1 MSSVAVVKSIVGQ
14 VFAVS
19 PEGIRRLLVEGDR
32 LFAGEQVDTGPAG
45 AVSLELADGRVIDL
59 GRDSQWSADAPDS
72 STDLSAATAQ
82 AAPSVAE
89 LQQAIAAGADP
100 TQDLEATAAGPSA
113 AGADGAVGGG
123 HSFVV
128 LDATAGVVDPSIGYP
143 TNGLNAADAGAAPLT
158 AGNTNNGATAQN
170 VTVTL
175 TATPT
180 ITEAGGVVVY
190 TAFVTQA
197 PTSDLTVSLS
207 NGLAVVIAAGQTSG
221 ALNVTFAGNDTPYL
235 DASSI
240 SATIAGTSGGGNVV
254 VTTDPTP
261 AVTQVNDTI
270 DTTTVTLTAA
280 ASVDEGGKI
289 VYTATVTNA
298 AQTDVTVTLSNNT
311 TITIEAG
318 KTTGTVSVDTP
329 ANLADGKDLTV
340 SASITAASGGN
351 YENLAI
357 NPQAATTT
365 VIAVDNPSVLVA
377 DTATLAEDGVASG
390 NVLSNDSDIDNVL
403 SVATFNVGGTTFNA
417 GQTATIAGVGSIT
430 IGADGAYT
438 FTPIKDFN
446 GDVPQIGYTTNTG
459 SSSTLNMNV
468 VAVDDASVLKADTST
483 VQEDNVA
490 TGNVLSNDI
499 DVDNVLSV
507 ATFSV
512 NGTTYNAGQA
522 ATIVGVGSVTIG
534 ADGAYVFTP
543 VKDFNGDVPQI
554 GYTTNTGSSSTLDVK
569 IDAVDDASV
578 LKADTGSALEDNVAT
593 GNVLSNDVDVDNV
606 LSVAT
611 FNVNGT
617 NYNAGQTAVIAGVGS
632 ITIGADGA
640 YAFTPV
646 KDFNGDVPQIGYTT
660 NTGSSSTLDVKID
673 AVDDAS
679 VLKADTGS
687 ALEDNVATGNVLSND
702 VDVDNTLT
710 VATFNVGGTTYNAGQ
725 TAVIAGVGSITIG
738 ADGAYVFTPVKDFN
752 GDVPQIGYTTNTG
765 SSSTLDVKIDAV
777 DDASVLKA
785 DTGSALEDNVAT
797 GNVLSNDVDVDN
809 VLSVATFSVNGTSYN
824 AGQTATIAGVGSI
837 TIGAD
842 GAYAFTPVKD
852 FNGDVPQI
860 GYTTNTGSSST
871 LDMKIDAVDDASVL
885 KADTG
890 SALEDNVATGNV
902 LSNDVDVD
910 NVLSVATF
918 SVNGTSYNAGQTATI
933 AGVGS
938 ITIGTD
944 GAYVFTPV
952 KDFNGDVPQIGYT
965 TNTGSSSTLDVKI
978 DAVDD
983 ASVLRADTGS
993 ALEDNVATG
1002 NVLSNDVD
1010 VDNALT
1016 VATFNVGGTTY
1027 NAGQTATIAGV
1038 GSITIGADGAYAF
1051 TPVKDFNGDVPQIGY
1066 TTNTGSSS
1074 TLDVKIDA
1082 VDDSSVLKADTGS
1095 ALEDNVATGNVL
1107 SNDVDVDNVLS
1118 VATFSVN
1125 GTSYNVGQTAV
1136 IAGVGSI
1143 TIGADGAYAFTPV
1156 KDFNGDVPQ
1165 IGYTT
1170 NTGSSSTL
1178 DVKIDAVDDA
1188 SVLKADTGSALE
1200 DNVATGNVLSN
1211 DVDVDNVLT
1220 VATFNVGGTN
1230 YAAGQTAV
1238 IAGVGSIT
1246 IGADGA
1252 YAFTPVKD
1260 FNGDVPQIGYTTNT
1274 GSSST
1279 LDVKIDAVD
1288 DASVLKADTGSALE
1302 DNVATGNVLSNDVDV
1317 DNTLTVATFNVGGT
1331 TYNAGQTATIAGVG
1345 SITIGADGAYAFT
1358 PVKDFNGDVPQ
1369 IGYTTNTGSSSTLD
1383 VKIDAVDDASVLK
1396 ADTGSALED
1405 NVATG
1410 NVLSN
1415 DVDVDNTLTVATFNV
1430 GGTTYNAGQTATI
1443 AGVGSIT
1450 IGADGAYAFTPVKD
1464 FNGDVPQ
1471 IGYTTNT
1478 GSSST
1483 LDVKI
1488 DAVDDASVL
1497 KADAGSALEDNVA
1510 TGNVLSNDV
1519 DVDNTLT
1526 VATFNVGGTTY
1537 NAGQTA
1543 VIAGVGSITIG
1554 ADGAYAFTPVKDFNG
1569 DVPQIGYT
1577 TNTGSS
1583 STLDVKIE
1591 AVDDASVLKA
1601 DTGSAL
1607 EDNVATGNV
1616 LSNDVDVD
1624 NVLTVATFNVGG
1636 TTYNAGQTA
1645 TIAGVGAI
1653 TIGADGAYAFTP
1665 VKDFNGD
1672 VPQIGYTTNTGS
1684 SSTLD
1689 VKIDAVD
1696 DASVL
1701 KADTGSA
1708 LEDNVA
1714 TGNVLSNDVDVDNT
1728 LTVATFNVGGTNYAA
1743 GQTAVIAG
1751 VGSITIGADG
1761 AYVFTPVK
1769 DFNGDVPQ
1777 IGYTTNTGS
1786 SSTLDVKIDAVDDA
1800 SLLKADTGSA
1810 LEDNVATGNV
1820 LSNDVDVDNVLNVAT
1835 FSVNGT
1841 SYNAG
1846 QTAVI
1851 AGVGSITIGADGAY
1865 AFTPVKDFNGDV
1877 PQIGYTTN
1885 TGSSSTLDVKI
1896 DAVDDASV
1904 LKADT
1909 GSALEDNVATGNVL
1923 SNDVDVDN
1931 TLTVATFN
1939 VGGTT
1944 YNAGQTAT
1952 IAGVGSITIGAD
1964 GAYAFTPVKDFN
1976 GDVPQIGYTT
1986 NTGSSSTLDVKI
1998 DAVDDASVL
2007 KADTGSALEDNVA
2020 TGNVL
2025 SNDVD
2030 VDNTLTV
2037 ATFNVGGT
2045 TYNAG
2050 QTATIAGV
2058 GSITIGA
2065 DGAYAFTPVKDFNGD
2080 VPQIGYTTN
2089 TGSSST
2095 LDVKI
2100 DAVDDASVLKADTG
2114 SALEDNVA
2122 TGNVLSND
2130 VDVDNTLTVATFNVG
2145 GTNYAAGQT
2154 AVIAGVGSITIGAD
2168 GAYAFTPVKD
2178 FNGDVPQIGYT
2189 TNTGSSSTLDVKI
2202 DAVDDASVLKADTG
2216 SALEDNVATGN
2227 VLSNDVDVDNVLSVA
2242 TFSVNGTSYNAGQTA
2257 VISGVGSITIG
2268 ADGAYAFTPVK
2279 DFNGDVPQISY
2290 TTNTGSSSTLDVKI
2304 DAVDDASVLK
2314 ADTGSALEDKVATG
2328 NVLSNDV
2335 DVDNVLTVATF
2346 SVGGTTYNAGQTA
2359 NIAGVGSITIGTDGA
2374 YTFTPVKDFNGDVPQ
2389 IGYTTNTGS
2398 SSTLDVKID
2407 AVDDASV
2414 LKADT
2419 GSALEDNVATGNVLS
2434 NDVDVDNTLTVATFN
2449 VGGTN
2454 YAAGQTAVIAGV
2466 GSITIGADGAY
2477 AFTPVKDFN
2486 GDVPQI
2492 GYTTNTG
2499 SSSTLDVKID
2509 AVDDAS
2515 VLKADTGSALEDNVA
2530 TGNVLSNDFDVD
2542 NTLTVAT
2549 FNVGGTNY
2557 AAGQTAV
2564 IAGVGSITIGADG
2577 AYAFTPVKDFNGDVP
2592 QIGYTTNTG
2601 SSSTLDVKIDAVDD
2615 ASVLKADT
2623 GSALEDNVATGNV
2636 LSNDVDVDNTLTVAT
2651 FNVGGT
2657 TYNAGQTATIA
2668 GVGSITIG
2676 ADGAYAFTPVKDFN
2690 GDVPQIGYTTNTG
2703 SSSTLDVK
2711 IDAVDDASVLKADT
2725 GSALEDNVATG
2736 NVLSNDVD
2744 VDNTLTVATFN
2755 VGGTNYA
2762 AGQTAVIAGVGSI
2775 TIGADGAYVFTPV
2788 KDFNGDVP
2796 QIGYTTNTGSSS
2808 TLDVKIDAVD
2818 DASVLKA
2825 DTGSALEDNVA
2836 TGNVLSND
2844 VDIDNTLTVATFNV
2858 GGTTYNAGQTATIA
2872 GVGAITIGADGAYA
2886 FTPVKD
2892 FNGDVPQ
2899 IGYTT
2904 NTGSSS
2910 TLDVKID
2917 AVDDASVLKADTG
2930 SALEDNVATGNVLSN
2945 DVDVDNV
2952 LSVATFSVNGTS
2964 YNAGQTAV
2972 IAGVGSITIGADGAY
2987 AFTPVKDF
2995 NGDVPQIGY
3004 TTNTGSSSTLD
3015 VKIDAVDDASV
3026 LKADTGS
3033 ALEDNVATGNVLS
3046 NDVDV
3051 DNTLTV
3057 ATFNVG
3063 GTNYAAGQTAV
3074 IAGVGSIT
3082 IGADGAY
3089 VFTPVK
3095 DFNGDVP
3102 QIGYTT
3108 NTGSSST
3115 LDVKIDAVDDASIL
3129 KADTGSALEDNVAT
3143 GNVLSNDVDVDNVL
3157 SVATFSVNGT
3167 SYNAGQTATIA
3178 GVGSITIG
3186 TDGAYTFTP
3195 VKDFNGDVPQIG
3207 YTTNTGSSSTLDV
3220 KIDAVDDASVLKAD
3234 TGSALEDNVATG
3246 NVLSN
3251 DVDVD
3256 NTLTV
3261 ATFNVGGTTYNAG
3274 QTATIAGVGAITIG
3288 ADGAYAFTPV
3298 KDFNGDVPQI
3308 GYTTNTGSSSTLDV
3322 KIDAV
3327 DDASVLKADT
3337 GSAQEDNV
3345 ATGNVLSND
3354 VDVDNILTVATF
3366 NVGGTTYNAG
3376 QTATIASVGS
3386 ITIGTDGA
3394 YALTPVKDFNGDV
3407 PQIGYTTNTGSSS
3420 TLDVKIDAVDD
3431 ASVLKADTGSALEDN
3446 VATGNVLSND
3456 VDVDNVLSVATFS
3469 VNGTS
3474 YNAGQTAVIAGVGSI
3489 TIGADGAYAFT
3500 PVKDF
3505 NGDVPQIGYT
3515 TNTGSSST
3523 LDVKIDAVDDAS
3535 VLKADTGSALED
3547 NVATGNVL
3555 SNDVDVDNVLSV
3567 ATFNVGGTTY
3577 NAGQTAVI
3585 AGVGSITIGA
3595 DGAYAFTPVKDFNGD
3610 VPQIGYTTNTGS
3622 SSTLDVKIDAVDDA
3636 SVLKADTGSALEDN
3650 VATGNVLSNDVDVDN
3665 TLTVATF
3672 NVGGTNYA
3680 AGQTAVIAGVGSITI
3695 GADGAYAFT
3704 PVKDF
3709 NGDVP
3714 QIGYTTNTGSSS
3726 TLDVK
3731 IEAVDDAS
3739 VLKADTGS
3747 ALEDNVATGNVL
3759 SNDVDVD
3766 NVLSVATFNV
3776 GGTTYN
3782 AGQTAVIA
3790 GVGSITIGADGAYA
3804 FTPVKDFNG
3813 DVPQIGYT
3821 TNTGSS
3827 STLDVKI
3834 DAVDDASVLK
3844 ADAGSALED
3853 NVATGNVLSNDV
3865 DVDNTLTVA
3874 TFNVGGTTYNAGQ
3887 TAVIAGVGSIT
3898 IGADGAYAFTP
3909 VKDFNG
3915 DVPQIGYTTNTGS
3928 SSTLDVKIEAVDDAS
3943 VLKADTGSA
3952 LEDNVATGNVLSN
3965 DVDVDNVLTVATFN
3979 VGGTTYNAGQTATIA
3994 GVGAI
3999 TIGADG
4005 AYAFTPVKDFNG
4017 DVPQIGYTTNT
4028 GSSSTL
4034 DVKIDAVDDASVL
4047 KADTGSAQEDNV
4059 ATGNVLSNDV
4069 DVDNVLTVATFN
4081 VGGTTY
4087 NAGQTATIAGVGAIT
4102 IGADGAYAFTPVKDF
4117 NGDVPQIG
4125 YTTNTG
4131 SSSTLDVKIDAVDDA
4146 SVLKADT
4153 GSALEDNVATGN
4165 VLSNDVD
4172 VDNVLSV
4179 ATFSVNGTSY
4189 NAGQT
4194 AVIAGVGSISI
4205 GADGA
4210 YAFTPV
4216 KDFNGDVP
4224 QIGYTTNTGSSSTLD
4239 VKIDAVDDASVLKAD
4254 TGSAQED
4261 NVATGNVLSND
4272 VDVDNILT
4280 VATFNV
4286 GGTTYN
4292 AGQTATIAGVGSI
4305 NIGTDGAYAFT
4316 PVKDFNG
4323 DVPQIGY
4330 TTNTGSS
4337 STLDVK
4343 IDAVDDASVLKADTG
4358 SALEDNV
4365 ATGNVLSNDLDVDN
4379 VLTVATFNVG
4389 GTSYAAGQTA
4399 VIAGVGSITIGA
4411 DGAYVFTPVKDFNG
4425 DVPQISYT
4433 TNTGS
4438 SSTLDV
4444 KIDAVD
4450 DASVLKADT
4459 GSALEDN
4466 VATGNVLSN
4475 DVDVDNVLTVATFSV
4490 GGTTYN
4496 AGQTAN
4502 IAGVGSI
4509 TIGTDGAYTF
4519 TPVKDFNGD
4528 VPQIGY
4534 TTNTGSSSTL
4544 DVKIDAVDDASVL
4557 KADTGSALED
4567 NVATGNVLSN
4577 DVDVDNTLTV
4587 ATFNVGGTN
4596 YAAGQTAVIAGVGS
4610 ITIGADGAY
4619 AFTPVK
4625 DFNGDVPQIGYT
4637 TNTGSSSTL
4646 DVKIDAVDDA
4656 SVLKADTG
4664 SALEDNVATGNVLSN
4679 DVDVDNVLTVATF
4692 NVGGT
4697 NYAAGQ
4703 TAVIAGVGS
4712 ITIGADGAYAFT
4724 PVKDFNGD
4732 VPQIGYTTNTGS
4744 SSTLDVKIDAVDD
4757 ASVLKADTG
4766 SALEDNVATGNV
4778 LSNDVDVDNVLTVAT
4793 FSVGGTTY
4801 NAGQTATIAGVG
4813 SITIGADGAYAF
4825 TPVKDFNGDVPQ
4837 IGYTTNTGS
4846 SSTLDVKIDAVDDA
4860 SVLKADTGSALEDNV
4875 ATGNVLSNDSDVDNV
4890 LSVATF
4896 SVGTASYAAGQ
4907 TAVITG
4913 VGSITISA
4921 NGAYTFT
4928 PVKDFNGDVPQIG
4941 YTTNTGSSSTLNVNM
4956 VAVND
4961 APVAIATTATGTEDP
4976 TSGIAVKLSAT
4987 DVDGL
4992 ANVKSFSVG
5001 TPSNGTF
5008 YTDAAMTTKVTGPI
5022 SASNGE
5028 ATVYFKPATDFN
5040 GTVKFTYTATDSGN
5054 ADGSNVLTS
5063 PAVNGTITVTPV
5075 NDAPV
5080 AIATTATGTEDPTS
5094 GIAVKLSATDV
5105 DGLANVK
5112 SFSVGTPSN
5121 GTFYTDAAMTTK
5133 VTGPISASNGEATV
5147 YFKPATDFN
5156 GTVKFTYTATDSGNA
5171 DGSNVLTSPAVNGTI
5186 TVTPVNDAPV
5196 AIATTATGTEDPTS
5210 GIAVKLSATD
5220 VDGLANVKSFSVGT
5234 PSNGTFYTDAAMTT
5248 KVTGPISASN
5258 GEATVYFKP
5267 ATDFNGTVK
5276 FTYTAT
5282 DSGNADGSNVLT
5294 SPAVNGTITVTPVND
5309 APVAIATTATGAED
5323 PTSGIAVKLSAT
5335 DVDGLANVKTF
5346 SVGTPSNG
5354 TFYTDAAMT
5363 TKVTGPI
5370 TASNGEATVYFKP
5383 ATDFNGTV
5391 KFTYTATDSGN
5402 ADGSNVLT
5410 SPAVNGTITVTP
5422 VNDAPVA
5429 IATTA
5434 TGAEDPT
5441 SGIAVKLSATDV
5453 DGLANVKTF
5462 SVGTP
5467 SNGTFYTDAAMTT
5480 KVTGPINA
5488 SNGEATVYFKPA
5500 TDFNG
5505 TVNFT
5510 YTATDSGNA
5519 DGSNVLTSSAVNGT
5533 ITITPVNDA
5542 PTATNGNIASNE
5554 DTPVELTWATF
5565 GVNDVDSANPKVVFT
5580 SLPAGA
5586 IEYKVNGVWTQLT
5599 TADLKTDTSAGK
5611 AFSQADFDSHNVRYT
5626 PVANESGDNS
5636 FGGTGVGN
5644 KQSDYTQLKFQAYDG
5659 SLYSDTKIIT
5669 VDIHPVTDVPVV
5681 SLSQYG
5687 AVPTGLT
5694 LQTWTGG
5701 TLAKDLGT
5709 NGNGVAQSSDLIR
5722 VIDAKTAATAVS
5734 TGVVSSVSNSNVVE
5748 GTATKVS
5755 GLIYLEA
5762 GKSYNFTGTADD
5774 SLAITVGG
5782 KLVASETWSKQG
5794 GAITGTAYTPTES
5807 GYYTLDIYHYNQAG
5821 AGNYDINVSINN
5833 GPSMSLGNSGVQ
5845 TYTGVDALKA
5855 AGAVLGDSHVVNGEG
5870 YYTGYVYNRGLEDT
5884 TIKVAPITTTF
5895 VDNDGS
5901 ESHKVEI
5908 SGLPAGTVITDGTSG
5923 HSFTSTGATAFYD
5936 VSTWNLKTL
5945 TVTPFK
5951 DSTASFDLTVKATAT
5966 ELSTGVAE
5974 VTTGKV
5980 SIVVTAVN
5988 DAPTLDLSTA
5998 DGAVATGFA
6007 ATYNERSTSGV
6018 AITGSVAIGDVDS
6031 SQMQSASITLK
6042 NASAGDQLTSGLVAV
6057 GGTYKGITLTSVGT
6071 DVSGKIMLSLSGAAD
6086 AATYK
6091 ALLESFQYSS
6101 TSKYPAIG
6109 DRTIEVS
6116 VMDNEGGNS
6125 LSSSIATSTIT
6136 VTPQAYLV
6144 TEGTGVADVVNLSSS
6159 SVNNV
6164 VVGDKAGVVT
6174 QGSNYNIAFLVDTS
6188 GSIGTTAMDSIKN
6201 QLASVFNTLIAN
6213 AGNKDSGM
6221 VKVLL
6226 VDFDTRIESQVSVN
6240 LADKDAAK
6248 AALQAVL
6255 TQMTSNS
6262 SDMTNYQDAF
6272 NAATNWFKSSDA
6284 TSNKG
6289 ATNLTY
6295 FITDGSPNVFTE
6307 VHGNPYLGTTSSF
6320 WGSDVYFDSVVNSSN
6335 YVLGQG
6341 NAVYTTIN
6349 GWSRMIVDGNGKVYS
6364 YNGWGQAIYEGT
6376 VVANAKGGFDVAAV
6390 YQDDDTALAN
6400 AKAAYAN
6407 LVNAVDSKVVV
6418 EAIGLG
6424 SSIDTTV
6431 LKQFDTDKVV
6441 ATIDTAKLADAI
6453 TGHTADAGADNLTG
6467 GSANDILFG
6476 DLITY
6481 KGQEGSAAL
6490 KAFAAEKLATTVDHI
6505 DDRTLHQYIT
6515 EHVQDIGALANA
6527 SNIYGTKDGNDTL
6540 IGNAGNDI
6548 LFGQGGNDSLSGG
6561 AGNDI
6566 LVGGKGDDVL
6576 SGGAGADTFVWLKGD
6591 TNTSGGFDR
6600 ITDFKHGEGDKLDLS
6615 DLLQGNN
6622 DNNLSNY
6629 LKLTTDASGTST
6641 LSVSS
6646 AGTFTASGG
6655 GTADVTIKVDGASWG
6670 NGSAAINNLI
6680 AGGDLTVKHHD

>member
-45 AVSLELADGRVIDL
+45 AVSLELTDGRVIDL

-128 LDATAGVVDPSIGYP
+128 LDATAGVVDPTIGYP

-190 TAFVTQA
+190 TAFATQA
-197 PTSDLTVSLS
+197 PTSDLTVTLS

-270 DTTTVTLTAA
+270 DTTTVTLTSA

-377 DTATLAEDGVASG
+377 DTATLAEDGVATG

-438 FTPIKDFN
+438 FTPVKDFN

-459 SSSTLNMNV
+459 STSTLNVNV

-490 TGNVLSNDI
+490 TGNVLSNDV

-512 NGTTYNAGQA
+512 NGTTYNAGQT
-522 ATIVGVGSVTIG
+522 ATIVGVGSITIG
-534 ADGAYVFTP
+534 ADGAYAFTP

-611 FNVNGT
+611 FNVGGTTYTAGQTATIAGVGSITIGADGAYAFTPVKDFNGDVPQIGYTTNTGSSSTLDVKIDAVDDASVLKSDIGSALEDNVATGNVLSNDVDVDSVLTVATFNVGGTTYTAGQTAVIAGVGSITIGTDGAYAFTPVKDFNGDVPQIGYTTNTGSSSTLDVKIDAVDDASVLKADTGSALEDNVATGNVLSNDVDVDNTLTVATFNVGGTSYAAGQTAIIAGVGSITIAADGAYAFTPVKDFNGDVPQIGYTTNTGSSSTLDVKIDAVDDASVLKADTGSALEDSVATGNVLSNDVDVDNVLTVATFNVGGTSYAAGQTAIIAGVGAITIAADGAYAFTPVKDFNGDVPQIGYTTNTGSSSTLDVKIDAVDDASVLKADTGSALEDNVATGNVLSNDIDVDNVLTVATFNVGGTSYAAGQTAIIAGVGSITIAADGAYAFTPVKDFNGDVPQIGYTTNTGSSSTLDVKIDAVDDASVLKADTGSALEDNVATGNVLSNDVDVDNVLSVATFSVNGT
-617 NYNAGQTAVIAGVGS
+617 SYNAGQIATIAGVGSITIGAGGAYVFTPVKDFNGDVPQIGYTTNTGSSSTLDVKIDAVDDASVLKADAGSALEDNVATGNVLSNDVDVDNVLSVATFNVGGTSYNAGQTAVIAGVGS

-702 VDVDNTLT
+702 VDVDNVLS
-710 VATFNVGGTTYNAGQ
+710 VATFNVGGTTY
-725 TAVIAGVGSITIG
+725 T
-738 ADGAYVFTPVKDFN
+738 
-752 GDVPQIGYTTNTG
+752 
-765 SSSTLDVKIDAV
+765 
-777 DDASVLKA
+777 
-785 DTGSALEDNVAT
+785 
-797 GNVLSNDVDVDN
+797 
-809 VLSVATFSVNGTSYN
+809 
-824 AGQTATIAGVGSI
+824 AGQTAT
-837 TIGAD
+837 
-842 GAYAFTPVKD
+842 
-852 FNGDVPQI
+852 
-860 GYTTNTGSSST
+860 
-871 LDMKIDAVDDASVL
+871 
-885 KADTG
+885 
-890 SALEDNVATGNV
+890 
-902 LSNDVDVD
+902 
-910 NVLSVATF
+910 
-918 SVNGTSYNAGQTATI
+918 
-933 AGVGS
+933 
-938 ITIGTD
+938 
-944 GAYVFTPV
+944 
-952 KDFNGDVPQIGYT
+952 
-965 TNTGSSSTLDVKI
+965 
-978 DAVDD
+978 
-983 ASVLRADTGS
+983 
-993 ALEDNVATG
+993 
-1002 NVLSNDVD
+1002 
-1010 VDNALT
+1010 
-1016 VATFNVGGTTY
+1016 
-1027 NAGQTATIAGV
+1027 
-1038 GSITIGADGAYAF
+1038 
-1051 TPVKDFNGDVPQIGY
+1051 
-1066 TTNTGSSS
+1066 
-1074 TLDVKIDA
+1074 
-1082 VDDSSVLKADTGS
+1082 
-1095 ALEDNVATGNVL
+1095 
-1107 SNDVDVDNVLS
+1107 
-1118 VATFSVN
+1118 
-1125 GTSYNVGQTAV
+1125 

-1211 DVDVDNVLT
+1211 DIDVDNVLT
-1220 VATFNVGGTN
+1220 VATFNVGGTSYAAGQTAIIAGVGSITIAADGAYAFTPVKDFN
-1230 YAAGQTAV
+1230 GDVPQIGYTTNTGSSSTLDVKIDAVDDASVLKADTGSALEDNVATGNVLSNDVDVDNTLTVATFNVGGTTYTAGQTATIAGVGAITIGADGAYSFTPVKDFNGDVPQIGYTTNTGSSSTLDVKIDAVDDASVLKADTGSALEDNVATGNVLSNDVDVDNVLSVATFNVGGTSYAAGQTAVIAGVGSITIAADGAYAFTPVKDFNGDVPQIGYTTNTGSSSTLDVKIDAVDDASVLKADTGSALEDNVATGNVLSNDVDVDNVLSVATFNVGGTTYTAGQTATIAGVGSITIAADGAYAFTPVKDFNGDVPQIGYTTNTGSSSTLDVKIDAVDDASVLKADTGSALEDNVATGNVLSNDIDVDNVLTVATFNVGGTSYAAGQTAV

-1331 TYNAGQTATIAGVG
+1331 SYTAGQTAVIAGVG
-1345 SITIGADGAYAFT
+1345 SITIGTDGAYAFT

-1415 DVDVDNTLTVATFNV
+1415 DVDVDNVLSVATFNV
-1430 GGTTYNAGQTATI
+1430 NGTTYNAGQTATI

-1450 IGADGAYAFTPVKD
+1450 IGTDGAYAFTPVKD

-1497 KADAGSALEDNVA
+1497 KADTSSALEDNVA

-1583 STLDVKIE
+1583 STLDVKID

-1636 TTYNAGQTA
+1636 TSYAAGQTAVIAGVGSITIGADGAYAFTPVKDFNGDVPQIGYTTNTGSSSTLDVKIDAVDDASVLKADIGSALEDNVATGNVLSNDVDVDNVLSVATFNVGGTTYTAGQTA
-1645 TIAGVGAI
+1645 TIAGVGSI
-1653 TIGADGAYAFTP
+1653 TIGTDGNYAFTPVKDFNGDVPQIGYTTNTGSSSTLDVKIDAVDDASVLKADTGSALEDSVATGNVLSNDVDVDNTLTVATFNVGGTTYTAGQTATIAGVGSITIAADGAYAFTP

-1728 LTVATFNVGGTNYAA
+1728 LTVATFNVGGTTYTA

-1751 VGSITIGADG
+1751 VGSIIIGTDG
-1761 AYVFTPVK
+1761 AYAFTPVK

-1800 SLLKADTGSA
+1800 SVLKADTGSA
-1810 LEDNVATGNV
+1810 LEDNVATGNVLSNDVDVDNVLSVATFNVNGTTYNAGQTATIAGVGSITIAADGAYAFTPVKDFNGDVPQIGYTTNTGSSSTLDVKIDAVDDASVLKADTGSALEDNVATGNVLSNDVDVDNVLSVATFNVGGTSYNAGQTAVIAGVGSITIGADGAYAFTPVKDFNGDVPQIGYTTNTGSSSTLDVKIDAVDDASVLKADTGSALEDHVATGNVLSNDVDVDNVLSVATFSVNGTSYNAGQTAVIAGVGSITIGTDGAYAFTPVKDFNGDVPQIGYTTNTGSSSTLDVKIDAVDDASVLKADTGSALEDHVATGNVLSNDVDVDNVLSVATFSVNGTSYTAGQTATIAGVGSITIGTDGAYAFTPVKDFNGDVPQIGYTTNTGSSSTLDVKIDAVDDASVLKADTGSALEDNVATGNVLSNDVDVDNVLTVATFNVGGTSYTAGQTAVIAGVGSITIGTDGAYAFTPVKDFNGDVPQIGYTTNTGSSSTLDVKIDAVDDASVLKADTGSALEDHVATGNVLSNDVDVDNVLNVATFSVNGTSYNAGQTAVIAGVGSITIGADGAYAFTPVKDFNGDVPQIGYTTNTGSSSTLDVKIDAVDDASVLKADTGSALEDHVATGNV

-1931 TLTVATFN
+1931 VLTVATFN
-1939 VGGTT
+1939 VGGT
-1944 YNAGQTAT
+1944 
-1952 IAGVGSITIGAD
+1952 S
-1964 GAYAFTPVKDFN
+1964 
-1976 GDVPQIGYTT
+1976 
-1986 NTGSSSTLDVKI
+1986 
-1998 DAVDDASVL
+1998 
-2007 KADTGSALEDNVA
+2007 
-2020 TGNVL
+2020 
-2025 SNDVD
+2025 
-2030 VDNTLTV
+2030 
-2037 ATFNVGGT
+2037 
-2045 TYNAG
+2045 
-2050 QTATIAGV
+2050 
-2058 GSITIGA
+2058 
-2065 DGAYAFTPVKDFNGD
+2065 
-2080 VPQIGYTTN
+2080 
-2089 TGSSST
+2089 
-2095 LDVKI
+2095 
-2100 DAVDDASVLKADTG
+2100 
-2114 SALEDNVA
+2114 
-2122 TGNVLSND
+2122 
-2130 VDVDNTLTVATFNVG
+2130 
-2145 GTNYAAGQT
+2145 YAAGQT

-2189 TNTGSSSTLDVKI
+2189 TNTGSSSTLNVNIVAVNDAPIATNGNIASNEDTSVELTWSTFGVK
-2202 DAVDDASVLKADTG
+2202 
-2216 SALEDNVATGN
+2216 
-2227 VLSNDVDVDNVLSVA
+2227 DVDSASPGVVFTSLPA
-2242 TFSVNGTSYNAGQTA
+2242 GAIEYKVNGVWTQLTTADLKTDTSAGKAFSQADFDNHNVRYTPA
-2257 VISGVGSITIG
+2257 ANESGDNSFGGSGVGNKQSDYTELKFQATDGSAYSDTKTITVDIHPVTDVPVVSLG
-2268 ADGAYAFTPVK
+2268 QYSAVPTGLTLQTWTGGTLAKDLGTSGNGVAQSSDLIRVINAKTADSAAFTGVVSNVSNTNVVDGTATK
-2279 DFNGDVPQISY
+2279 VSGLIYLEAGKSY
-2290 TTNTGSSSTLDVKI
+2290 SFTGTADDSLAVTVGGQVVSTETWSKGSAITATPFTPTESGYYTLDVYHYNQNGPGNYDI
-2304 DAVDDASVLK
+2304 NVSINNGPSMALGSSGVQTYTSVDALK
-2314 ADTGSALEDKVATG
+2314 ASGAVLGDSHVVNGEGYYTGYVYNHGLEDGSIKVSPITTTF
-2328 NVLSNDV
+2328 
-2335 DVDNVLTVATF
+2335 VDNDGSESHKVEVSGLPAGTV
-2346 SVGGTTYNAGQTA
+2346 
-2359 NIAGVGSITIGTDGA
+2359 ITDG
-2374 YTFTPVKDFNGDVPQ
+2374 TNGHSFTSTGANTLYDV
-2389 IGYTTNTGS
+2389 
-2398 SSTLDVKID
+2398 STWN
-2407 AVDDASV
+2407 
-2414 LKADT
+2414 LK
-2419 GSALEDNVATGNVLS
+2419 
-2434 NDVDVDNTLTVATFN
+2434 TLTVTPFKDS
-2449 VGGTN
+2449 
-2454 YAAGQTAVIAGV
+2454 TA
-2466 GSITIGADGAY
+2466 S
-2477 AFTPVKDFN
+2477 
-2486 GDVPQI
+2486 
-2492 GYTTNTG
+2492 
-2499 SSSTLDVKID
+2499 
-2509 AVDDAS
+2509 
-2515 VLKADTGSALEDNVA
+2515 
-2530 TGNVLSNDFDVD
+2530 FD
-2542 NTLTVAT
+2542 LTV
-2549 FNVGGTNY
+2549 
-2557 AAGQTAV
+2557 
-2564 IAGVGSITIGADG
+2564 
-2577 AYAFTPVKDFNGDVP
+2577 
-2592 QIGYTTNTG
+2592 
-2601 SSSTLDVKIDAVDD
+2601 
-2615 ASVLKADT
+2615 KA
-2623 GSALEDNVATGNV
+2623 
-2636 LSNDVDVDNTLTVAT
+2636 
-2651 FNVGGT
+2651 
-2657 TYNAGQTATIA
+2657 TAT
-2668 GVGSITIG
+2668 
-2676 ADGAYAFTPVKDFN
+2676 
-2690 GDVPQIGYTTNTG
+2690 
-2703 SSSTLDVK
+2703 
-2711 IDAVDDASVLKADT
+2711 
-2725 GSALEDNVATG
+2725 E
-2736 NVLSNDVD
+2736 LS
-2744 VDNTLTVATFN
+2744 
-2755 VGGTNYA
+2755 
-2762 AGQTAVIAGVGSI
+2762 
-2775 TIGADGAYVFTPV
+2775 
-2788 KDFNGDVP
+2788 
-2796 QIGYTTNTGSSS
+2796 
-2808 TLDVKIDAVD
+2808 
-2818 DASVLKA
+2818 
-2825 DTGSALEDNVA
+2825 
-2836 TGNVLSND
+2836 
-2844 VDIDNTLTVATFNV
+2844 
-2858 GGTTYNAGQTATIA
+2858 
-2872 GVGAITIGADGAYA
+2872 
-2886 FTPVKD
+2886 
-2892 FNGDVPQ
+2892 
-2899 IGYTT
+2899 
-2904 NTGSSS
+2904 
-2910 TLDVKID
+2910 
-2917 AVDDASVLKADTG
+2917 
-2930 SALEDNVATGNVLSN
+2930 
-2945 DVDVDNV
+2945 
-2952 LSVATFSVNGTS
+2952 
-2964 YNAGQTAV
+2964 
-2972 IAGVGSITIGADGAY
+2972 
-2987 AFTPVKDF
+2987 
-2995 NGDVPQIGY
+2995 
-3004 TTNTGSSSTLD
+3004 
-3015 VKIDAVDDASV
+3015 
-3026 LKADTGS
+3026 
-3033 ALEDNVATGNVLS
+3033 
-3046 NDVDV
+3046 
-3051 DNTLTV
+3051 
-3057 ATFNVG
+3057 
-3063 GTNYAAGQTAV
+3063 
-3074 IAGVGSIT
+3074 
-3082 IGADGAY
+3082 
-3089 VFTPVK
+3089 
-3095 DFNGDVP
+3095 
-3102 QIGYTT
+3102 
-3108 NTGSSST
+3108 
-3115 LDVKIDAVDDASIL
+3115 
-3129 KADTGSALEDNVAT
+3129 
-3143 GNVLSNDVDVDNVL
+3143 
-3157 SVATFSVNGT
+3157 
-3167 SYNAGQTATIA
+3167 
-3178 GVGSITIG
+3178 
-3186 TDGAYTFTP
+3186 
-3195 VKDFNGDVPQIG
+3195 
-3207 YTTNTGSSSTLDV
+3207 
-3220 KIDAVDDASVLKAD
+3220 
-3234 TGSALEDNVATG
+3234 
-3246 NVLSN
+3246 
-3251 DVDVD
+3251 
-3256 NTLTV
+3256 
-3261 ATFNVGGTTYNAG
+3261 
-3274 QTATIAGVGAITIG
+3274 
-3288 ADGAYAFTPV
+3288 
-3298 KDFNGDVPQI
+3298 
-3308 GYTTNTGSSSTLDV
+3308 
-3322 KIDAV
+3322 
-3327 DDASVLKADT
+3327 
-3337 GSAQEDNV
+3337 
-3345 ATGNVLSND
+3345 
-3354 VDVDNILTVATF
+3354 
-3366 NVGGTTYNAG
+3366 
-3376 QTATIASVGS
+3376 
-3386 ITIGTDGA
+3386 
-3394 YALTPVKDFNGDV
+3394 
-3407 PQIGYTTNTGSSS
+3407 
-3420 TLDVKIDAVDD
+3420 
-3431 ASVLKADTGSALEDN
+3431 
-3446 VATGNVLSND
+3446 
-3456 VDVDNVLSVATFS
+3456 
-3469 VNGTS
+3469 
-3474 YNAGQTAVIAGVGSI
+3474 
-3489 TIGADGAYAFT
+3489 
-3500 PVKDF
+3500 
-3505 NGDVPQIGYT
+3505 
-3515 TNTGSSST
+3515 
-3523 LDVKIDAVDDAS
+3523 
-3535 VLKADTGSALED
+3535 
-3547 NVATGNVL
+3547 
-3555 SNDVDVDNVLSV
+3555 
-3567 ATFNVGGTTY
+3567 
-3577 NAGQTAVI
+3577 
-3585 AGVGSITIGA
+3585 
-3595 DGAYAFTPVKDFNGD
+3595 
-3610 VPQIGYTTNTGS
+3610 
-3622 SSTLDVKIDAVDDA
+3622 
-3636 SVLKADTGSALEDN
+3636 
-3650 VATGNVLSNDVDVDN
+3650 
-3665 TLTVATF
+3665 
-3672 NVGGTNYA
+3672 
-3680 AGQTAVIAGVGSITI
+3680 
-3695 GADGAYAFT
+3695 
-3704 PVKDF
+3704 
-3709 NGDVP
+3709 
-3714 QIGYTTNTGSSS
+3714 
-3726 TLDVK
+3726 
-3731 IEAVDDAS
+3731 
-3739 VLKADTGS
+3739 
-3747 ALEDNVATGNVL
+3747 
-3759 SNDVDVD
+3759 
-3766 NVLSVATFNV
+3766 
-3776 GGTTYN
+3776 
-3782 AGQTAVIA
+3782 
-3790 GVGSITIGADGAYA
+3790 
-3804 FTPVKDFNG
+3804 
-3813 DVPQIGYT
+3813 
-3821 TNTGSS
+3821 
-3827 STLDVKI
+3827 
-3834 DAVDDASVLK
+3834 
-3844 ADAGSALED
+3844 
-3853 NVATGNVLSNDV
+3853 
-3865 DVDNTLTVA
+3865 
-3874 TFNVGGTTYNAGQ
+3874 
-3887 TAVIAGVGSIT
+3887 
-3898 IGADGAYAFTP
+3898 
-3909 VKDFNG
+3909 
-3915 DVPQIGYTTNTGS
+3915 
-3928 SSTLDVKIEAVDDAS
+3928 
-3943 VLKADTGSA
+3943 
-3952 LEDNVATGNVLSN
+3952 
-3965 DVDVDNVLTVATFN
+3965 
-3979 VGGTTYNAGQTATIA
+3979 
-3994 GVGAI
+3994 
-3999 TIGADG
+3999 
-4005 AYAFTPVKDFNG
+4005 
-4017 DVPQIGYTTNT
+4017 
-4028 GSSSTL
+4028 
-4034 DVKIDAVDDASVL
+4034 
-4047 KADTGSAQEDNV
+4047 
-4059 ATGNVLSNDV
+4059 
-4069 DVDNVLTVATFN
+4069 
-4081 VGGTTY
+4081 
-4087 NAGQTATIAGVGAIT
+4087 
-4102 IGADGAYAFTPVKDF
+4102 
-4117 NGDVPQIG
+4117 
-4125 YTTNTG
+4125 
-4131 SSSTLDVKIDAVDDA
+4131 
-4146 SVLKADT
+4146 
-4153 GSALEDNVATGN
+4153 
-4165 VLSNDVD
+4165 
-4172 VDNVLSV
+4172 
-4179 ATFSVNGTSY
+4179 
-4189 NAGQT
+4189 
-4194 AVIAGVGSISI
+4194 
-4205 GADGA
+4205 
-4210 YAFTPV
+4210 
-4216 KDFNGDVP
+4216 
-4224 QIGYTTNTGSSSTLD
+4224 
-4239 VKIDAVDDASVLKAD
+4239 
-4254 TGSAQED
+4254 
-4261 NVATGNVLSND
+4261 
-4272 VDVDNILT
+4272 
-4280 VATFNV
+4280 
-4286 GGTTYN
+4286 
-4292 AGQTATIAGVGSI
+4292 
-4305 NIGTDGAYAFT
+4305 
-4316 PVKDFNG
+4316 
-4323 DVPQIGY
+4323 
-4330 TTNTGSS
+4330 
-4337 STLDVK
+4337 
-4343 IDAVDDASVLKADTG
+4343 
-4358 SALEDNV
+4358 
-4365 ATGNVLSNDLDVDN
+4365 
-4379 VLTVATFNVG
+4379 
-4389 GTSYAAGQTA
+4389 
-4399 VIAGVGSITIGA
+4399 
-4411 DGAYVFTPVKDFNG
+4411 
-4425 DVPQISYT
+4425 
-4433 TNTGS
+4433 
-4438 SSTLDV
+4438 
-4444 KIDAVD
+4444 
-4450 DASVLKADT
+4450 
-4459 GSALEDN
+4459 
-4466 VATGNVLSN
+4466 
-4475 DVDVDNVLTVATFSV
+4475 
-4490 GGTTYN
+4490 
-4496 AGQTAN
+4496 
-4502 IAGVGSI
+4502 
-4509 TIGTDGAYTF
+4509 
-4519 TPVKDFNGD
+4519 
-4528 VPQIGY
+4528 
-4534 TTNTGSSSTL
+4534 
-4544 DVKIDAVDDASVL
+4544 
-4557 KADTGSALED
+4557 
-4567 NVATGNVLSN
+4567 
-4577 DVDVDNTLTV
+4577 
-4587 ATFNVGGTN
+4587 
-4596 YAAGQTAVIAGVGS
+4596 
-4610 ITIGADGAY
+4610 
-4619 AFTPVK
+4619 
-4625 DFNGDVPQIGYT
+4625 
-4637 TNTGSSSTL
+4637 
-4646 DVKIDAVDDA
+4646 
-4656 SVLKADTG
+4656 
-4664 SALEDNVATGNVLSN
+4664 
-4679 DVDVDNVLTVATF
+4679 
-4692 NVGGT
+4692 
-4697 NYAAGQ
+4697 
-4703 TAVIAGVGS
+4703 
-4712 ITIGADGAYAFT
+4712 
-4724 PVKDFNGD
+4724 
-4732 VPQIGYTTNTGS
+4732 
-4744 SSTLDVKIDAVDD
+4744 
-4757 ASVLKADTG
+4757 
-4766 SALEDNVATGNV
+4766 
-4778 LSNDVDVDNVLTVAT
+4778 
-4793 FSVGGTTY
+4793 
-4801 NAGQTATIAGVG
+4801 
-4813 SITIGADGAYAF
+4813 
-4825 TPVKDFNGDVPQ
+4825 
-4837 IGYTTNTGS
+4837 
-4846 SSTLDVKIDAVDDA
+4846 
-4860 SVLKADTGSALEDNV
+4860 
-4875 ATGNVLSNDSDVDNV
+4875 
-4890 LSVATF
+4890 
-4896 SVGTASYAAGQ
+4896 
-4907 TAVITG
+4907 TG
-4913 VGSITISA
+4913 VAEVTTGKVSIVVT
-4921 NGAYTFT
+4921 
-4928 PVKDFNGDVPQIG
+4928 
-4941 YTTNTGSSSTLNVNM
+4941 
-4956 VAVND
+4956 AVND
-4961 APVAIATTATGTEDP
+4961 APVAIATTATGAEDP

-5022 SASNGE
+5022 TASNGE

-5040 GTVKFTYTATDSGN
+5040 GTVNFTYTATDSGN

-5080 AIATTATGTEDPTS
+5080 AIATTATGAEDSGIAVKLSATDVDGLANVKSFSVGTPSNGTFYTDAAMTTKVTGPITASNGEATVYFKPATDFNGTVNFTYTATDSGNADGSNVLTSPAVNGTITVTPVNDAPVAIATTATGAEDSGIAVKLSATDVDGLANVKSFSVGTPSNGTFYTDAAMTTKVTGPITASNGEATVYFKPATDFNGTVNFTYTATDSGNADGSNVLTSPAVNGTIAVTPVNDAPVAIATTATGAEDPTS

-5133 VTGPISASNGEATV
+5133 VTGPITASNGEATV

-5156 GTVKFTYTATDSGNA
+5156 GTVNFTYTATDSGNA

-5196 AIATTATGTEDPTS
+5196 AIATTATGAEDS

-5248 KVTGPISASN
+5248 KVTGPITASN

-5267 ATDFNGTVK
+5267 ATDFNGTVNFTYTATDSGNADGSNVLTSPAVNGTITVTPVNDAPVAIATTATGAEDNGIAVK
-5276 FTYTAT
+5276 LSATDVDGLANVKSFSVGTPSNGTFYTDAAMTTKVTGPITASNGEATVYFKPATDFNGTVNFTYTAT

-5335 DVDGLANVKTF
+5335 DVDGLANVKSF

-5391 KFTYTATDSGN
+5391 NFTYTATDSGN

-5410 SPAVNGTITVTP
+5410 SP
-5422 VNDAPVA
+5422 
-5429 IATTA
+5429 
-5434 TGAEDPT
+5434 
-5441 SGIAVKLSATDV
+5441 
-5453 DGLANVKTF
+5453 
-5462 SVGTP
+5462 
-5467 SNGTFYTDAAMTT
+5467 
-5480 KVTGPINA
+5480 
-5488 SNGEATVYFKPA
+5488 
-5500 TDFNG
+5500 
-5505 TVNFT
+5505 
-5510 YTATDSGNA
+5510 
-5519 DGSNVLTSSAVNGT
+5519 AVNGT

-5554 DTPVELTWATF
+5554 DTSVELTWATF

-5626 PVANESGDNS
+5626 PAANESGDNS

-5659 SLYSDTKIIT
+5659 SAYSDTKIIT

-5681 SLSQYG
+5681 GVSQYG

-5701 TLAKDLGT
+5701 TLAKDLG
-5709 NGNGVAQSSDLIR
+5709 NSGNGVALSSDLIR
-5722 VIDAKTAATAVS
+5722 VIDAKTAASAIS
-5734 TGVVSSVSNSNVVE
+5734 TGVVSSVSNSNVAE

-5762 GKSYNFTGTADD
+5762 GKSYSFTGTADD

-5794 GAITGTAYTPTES
+5794 GTITGTAYTPTES
-5807 GYYTLDIYHYNQAG
+5807 GYYTLDIYHYNQAA

-5966 ELSTGVAE
+5966 ELSTGVAQ

-6042 NASAGDQLTSGLVAV
+6042 NASAGDQLTSSLVTV

-6101 TSKYPAIG
+6101 TSKYPATG

-6144 TEGTGVADVVNLSSS
+6144 TEGTGVADVINLSSS

-6188 GSIGTTAMDSIKN
+6188 GSIGTSAMDSIKS
-6201 QLASVFNTLIAN
+6201 QLSSVFNTLIAN
-6213 AGNKDSGM
+6213 AGNKDSGV

-6272 NAATNWFKSSDA
+6272 DAATNWFKSSDA

-6307 VHGNPYLGTTSSF
+6307 VHGNPYLGTTSTF
-6320 WGSDVYFDSVVNSSN
+6320 WGSNVYFDSVVNSSN

-6341 NAVYTTIN
+6341 SAVYTTIN
-6349 GWSRMIVDGNGKVYS
+6349 GWSRMIVDGDGKVYS

-6390 YQDDDTALAN
+6390 YQDSDTALAS

-6407 LVNAVDSKVVV
+6407 LVNAVDSKVTV

-6490 KAFAAEKLATTVDHI
+6490 KSFAAEKLATTVDHI

-6670 NGSAAINNLI
+6670 SGSAAINNLI

>member
-45 AVSLELADGRVIDL
+45 SVSLELADGRVIDL

-128 LDATAGVVDPSIGYP
+128 LDATAGVVDPTIGYP

-158 AGNTNNGATAQN
+158 AGNNNNGATAQN

-190 TAFVTQA
+190 TAFATQA
-197 PTSDLTVSLS
+197 PTSDLTVTLS

-438 FTPIKDFN
+438 FTPVKDFN

-459 SSSTLNMNV
+459 SSSTLNVNV

-490 TGNVLSNDI
+490 TGNVLANDV

-507 ATFSV
+507 ATFNV
-512 NGTTYNAGQA
+512 GGTTYNAGQT
-522 ATIVGVGSVTIG
+522 ATIVGVGSITIGADGAYSFTPVKDFNGDVPQIGYTTNTGSSSTLDVKIDAVDDASVLKADTGSALEDNVASGNVLSNDVDVDNVLNVATFSVNGTSYNAGQTAVIAGVGSITIAADGAYAFTPVKDFNGDVPQISYTTNTGSSSTLDVKIDAVDDASVLKADTGSALEDNVAIGNVLSNDVDVDNVLTVATFSVGGTSYNAGQTAIIAGVGSITIGADGAYAFTPVKDFNGDVPQIGYTTNTGSSSTLDVKIDAVDDASVLKADTVSALEDNVATGNVLSNDVDVDNTLTVATFNVGGTSYAAGQTAVIAGVGSITIGADGAYAFTPVKDFNGDVPQIGYTTNTGSSSTLDVKIDAVDDASVLKADTGSALEDNAATGNVLSNDVDVDNVLTVATFSVNGTSYNAGQTATIAGVGSITIG
-534 ADGAYVFTP
+534 ADGAYVFTPVKDFNGDVPQIGYTTNTGSSSTLDVKIDAVDDASVLKADTGSAQEDNVATGNVLSNDVDVDNVLTVATFNVGGTSYAAGQTAVIAGVGSITIGADGAYAFTPIKDFNGDVPQIGYTTNTGSSSTLDVKIDAVDDASVLKADTGSALEDNVATGNVLSNDVDVDNILSVTTFNVGGTTYTAGQTATIAGVGSITIGADGAYSFTP

-611 FNVNGT
+611 FNVGGT
-617 NYNAGQTAVIAGVGS
+617 SYGAGQTAVIAGVGS

-687 ALEDNVATGNVLSND
+687 ALEDNVSTGNVLSND

-710 VATFNVGGTTYNAGQ
+710 VATFNVGGTSYNAGQTAVIANVGSITIGADGAYAFTPVKDFNGDVPQIGYTTNTGSSSTLDVKIDAVDDASVLKADTGSAQEDNVATGNVLSNDVDVDNVLTVATFNVGGTSYAAGQ

-738 ADGAYVFTPVKDFN
+738 ADGAYAFTPIKDFN

-797 GNVLSNDVDVDN
+797 GNVLSNDVDIDN
-809 VLSVATFSVNGTSYN
+809 VLS
-824 AGQTATIAGVGSI
+824 
-837 TIGAD
+837 
-842 GAYAFTPVKD
+842 
-852 FNGDVPQI
+852 
-860 GYTTNTGSSST
+860 
-871 LDMKIDAVDDASVL
+871 
-885 KADTG
+885 
-890 SALEDNVATGNV
+890 
-902 LSNDVDVD
+902 
-910 NVLSVATF
+910 
-918 SVNGTSYNAGQTATI
+918 
-933 AGVGS
+933 
-938 ITIGTD
+938 
-944 GAYVFTPV
+944 
-952 KDFNGDVPQIGYT
+952 
-965 TNTGSSSTLDVKI
+965 
-978 DAVDD
+978 
-983 ASVLRADTGS
+983 
-993 ALEDNVATG
+993 
-1002 NVLSNDVD
+1002 
-1010 VDNALT
+1010 

-1027 NAGQTATIAGV
+1027 AAGQTAI
-1038 GSITIGADGAYAF
+1038 
-1051 TPVKDFNGDVPQIGY
+1051 
-1066 TTNTGSSS
+1066 
-1074 TLDVKIDA
+1074 
-1082 VDDSSVLKADTGS
+1082 
-1095 ALEDNVATGNVL
+1095 
-1107 SNDVDVDNVLS
+1107 
-1118 VATFSVN
+1118 
-1125 GTSYNVGQTAV
+1125 

-1211 DVDVDNVLT
+1211 DVDVDNVLSVATFNVNGTTYNAGQIATIAGVGSITIGADGAYAFTPVKDFNGDVPQIGYTTNTGSSSTLDVKIDAVDDASVLKADTGSALEDNVASGNVLSNDMDVDNVLT
-1220 VATFNVGGTN
+1220 VATFNVGGTSYAAGQTATIAGVGSITIGADGAYSFTPVKDFN
-1230 YAAGQTAV
+1230 GDVPQIGYTTNTGSSSTLDVKIDAVDDASVLKADTGSALEDNVATGNVLSNDVDVDNVLTVATFNVGGTSYAAGQTAV

-1302 DNVATGNVLSNDVDV
+1302 DNVASGNVLSNDVDV
-1317 DNTLTVATFNVGGT
+1317 DNVLTVATFNVGGT

-1415 DVDVDNTLTVATFNV
+1415 DVDVD
-1430 GGTTYNAGQTATI
+1430 
-1443 AGVGSIT
+1443 S
-1450 IGADGAYAFTPVKD
+1450 
-1464 FNGDVPQ
+1464 
-1471 IGYTTNT
+1471 
-1478 GSSST
+1478 
-1483 LDVKI
+1483 
-1488 DAVDDASVL
+1488 
-1497 KADAGSALEDNVA
+1497 
-1510 TGNVLSNDV
+1510 
-1519 DVDNTLT
+1519 
-1526 VATFNVGGTTY
+1526 
-1537 NAGQTA
+1537 
-1543 VIAGVGSITIG
+1543 
-1554 ADGAYAFTPVKDFNG
+1554 
-1569 DVPQIGYT
+1569 
-1577 TNTGSS
+1577 
-1583 STLDVKIE
+1583 
-1591 AVDDASVLKA
+1591 
-1601 DTGSAL
+1601 
-1607 EDNVATGNV
+1607 
-1616 LSNDVDVD
+1616 
-1624 NVLTVATFNVGG
+1624 
-1636 TTYNAGQTA
+1636 
-1645 TIAGVGAI
+1645 
-1653 TIGADGAYAFTP
+1653 
-1665 VKDFNGD
+1665 
-1672 VPQIGYTTNTGS
+1672 
-1684 SSTLD
+1684 
-1689 VKIDAVD
+1689 
-1696 DASVL
+1696 
-1701 KADTGSA
+1701 
-1708 LEDNVA
+1708 
-1714 TGNVLSNDVDVDNT
+1714 T
-1728 LTVATFNVGGTNYAA
+1728 LTVATFNVGGTN
-1743 GQTAVIAG
+1743 
-1751 VGSITIGADG
+1751 
-1761 AYVFTPVK
+1761 
-1769 DFNGDVPQ
+1769 
-1777 IGYTTNTGS
+1777 
-1786 SSTLDVKIDAVDDA
+1786 
-1800 SLLKADTGSA
+1800 
-1810 LEDNVATGNV
+1810 
-1820 LSNDVDVDNVLNVAT
+1820 
-1835 FSVNGT
+1835 
-1841 SYNAG
+1841 
-1846 QTAVI
+1846 
-1851 AGVGSITIGADGAY
+1851 
-1865 AFTPVKDFNGDV
+1865 
-1877 PQIGYTTN
+1877 
-1885 TGSSSTLDVKI
+1885 
-1896 DAVDDASV
+1896 
-1904 LKADT
+1904 
-1909 GSALEDNVATGNVL
+1909 
-1923 SNDVDVDN
+1923 
-1931 TLTVATFN
+1931 
-1939 VGGTT
+1939 

-2020 TGNVL
+2020 SGNVL

-2030 VDNTLTV
+2030 VDNVLTV

-2045 TYNAG
+2045 
-2050 QTATIAGV
+2050 
-2058 GSITIGA
+2058 S
-2065 DGAYAFTPVKDFNGD
+2065 
-2080 VPQIGYTTN
+2080 
-2089 TGSSST
+2089 
-2095 LDVKI
+2095 
-2100 DAVDDASVLKADTG
+2100 
-2114 SALEDNVA
+2114 
-2122 TGNVLSND
+2122 
-2130 VDVDNTLTVATFNVG
+2130 
-2145 GTNYAAGQT
+2145 YAAGQT

-2257 VISGVGSITIG
+2257 I
-2268 ADGAYAFTPVK
+2268 
-2279 DFNGDVPQISY
+2279 
-2290 TTNTGSSSTLDVKI
+2290 
-2304 DAVDDASVLK
+2304 
-2314 ADTGSALEDKVATG
+2314 
-2328 NVLSNDV
+2328 
-2335 DVDNVLTVATF
+2335 
-2346 SVGGTTYNAGQTA
+2346 
-2359 NIAGVGSITIGTDGA
+2359 
-2374 YTFTPVKDFNGDVPQ
+2374 
-2389 IGYTTNTGS
+2389 
-2398 SSTLDVKID
+2398 
-2407 AVDDASV
+2407 
-2414 LKADT
+2414 
-2419 GSALEDNVATGNVLS
+2419 
-2434 NDVDVDNTLTVATFN
+2434 
-2449 VGGTN
+2449 
-2454 YAAGQTAVIAGV
+2454 
-2466 GSITIGADGAY
+2466 
-2477 AFTPVKDFN
+2477 
-2486 GDVPQI
+2486 
-2492 GYTTNTG
+2492 
-2499 SSSTLDVKID
+2499 
-2509 AVDDAS
+2509 
-2515 VLKADTGSALEDNVA
+2515 
-2530 TGNVLSNDFDVD
+2530 
-2542 NTLTVAT
+2542 
-2549 FNVGGTNY
+2549 
-2557 AAGQTAV
+2557 
-2564 IAGVGSITIGADG
+2564 
-2577 AYAFTPVKDFNGDVP
+2577 
-2592 QIGYTTNTG
+2592 
-2601 SSSTLDVKIDAVDD
+2601 
-2615 ASVLKADT
+2615 
-2623 GSALEDNVATGNV
+2623 
-2636 LSNDVDVDNTLTVAT
+2636 
-2651 FNVGGT
+2651 
-2657 TYNAGQTATIA
+2657 
-2668 GVGSITIG
+2668 
-2676 ADGAYAFTPVKDFN
+2676 
-2690 GDVPQIGYTTNTG
+2690 
-2703 SSSTLDVK
+2703 
-2711 IDAVDDASVLKADT
+2711 
-2725 GSALEDNVATG
+2725 
-2736 NVLSNDVD
+2736 
-2744 VDNTLTVATFN
+2744 
-2755 VGGTNYA
+2755 
-2762 AGQTAVIAGVGSI
+2762 
-2775 TIGADGAYVFTPV
+2775 
-2788 KDFNGDVP
+2788 
-2796 QIGYTTNTGSSS
+2796 
-2808 TLDVKIDAVD
+2808 
-2818 DASVLKA
+2818 
-2825 DTGSALEDNVA
+2825 
-2836 TGNVLSND
+2836 
-2844 VDIDNTLTVATFNV
+2844 
-2858 GGTTYNAGQTATIA
+2858 
-2872 GVGAITIGADGAYA
+2872 
-2886 FTPVKD
+2886 
-2892 FNGDVPQ
+2892 
-2899 IGYTT
+2899 
-2904 NTGSSS
+2904 
-2910 TLDVKID
+2910 
-2917 AVDDASVLKADTG
+2917 
-2930 SALEDNVATGNVLSN
+2930 
-2945 DVDVDNV
+2945 
-2952 LSVATFSVNGTS
+2952 
-2964 YNAGQTAV
+2964 
-2972 IAGVGSITIGADGAY
+2972 
-2987 AFTPVKDF
+2987 
-2995 NGDVPQIGY
+2995 
-3004 TTNTGSSSTLD
+3004 
-3015 VKIDAVDDASV
+3015 
-3026 LKADTGS
+3026 
-3033 ALEDNVATGNVLS
+3033 
-3046 NDVDV
+3046 
-3051 DNTLTV
+3051 
-3057 ATFNVG
+3057 
-3063 GTNYAAGQTAV
+3063 
-3074 IAGVGSIT
+3074 
-3082 IGADGAY
+3082 
-3089 VFTPVK
+3089 
-3095 DFNGDVP
+3095 
-3102 QIGYTT
+3102 
-3108 NTGSSST
+3108 
-3115 LDVKIDAVDDASIL
+3115 
-3129 KADTGSALEDNVAT
+3129 
-3143 GNVLSNDVDVDNVL
+3143 
-3157 SVATFSVNGT
+3157 
-3167 SYNAGQTATIA
+3167 
-3178 GVGSITIG
+3178 
-3186 TDGAYTFTP
+3186 
-3195 VKDFNGDVPQIG
+3195 
-3207 YTTNTGSSSTLDV
+3207 
-3220 KIDAVDDASVLKAD
+3220 
-3234 TGSALEDNVATG
+3234 
-3246 NVLSN
+3246 
-3251 DVDVD
+3251 
-3256 NTLTV
+3256 
-3261 ATFNVGGTTYNAG
+3261 
-3274 QTATIAGVGAITIG
+3274 
-3288 ADGAYAFTPV
+3288 
-3298 KDFNGDVPQI
+3298 
-3308 GYTTNTGSSSTLDV
+3308 
-3322 KIDAV
+3322 
-3327 DDASVLKADT
+3327 
-3337 GSAQEDNV
+3337 
-3345 ATGNVLSND
+3345 
-3354 VDVDNILTVATF
+3354 
-3366 NVGGTTYNAG
+3366 
-3376 QTATIASVGS
+3376 
-3386 ITIGTDGA
+3386 
-3394 YALTPVKDFNGDV
+3394 
-3407 PQIGYTTNTGSSS
+3407 
-3420 TLDVKIDAVDD
+3420 
-3431 ASVLKADTGSALEDN
+3431 
-3446 VATGNVLSND
+3446 
-3456 VDVDNVLSVATFS
+3456 
-3469 VNGTS
+3469 
-3474 YNAGQTAVIAGVGSI
+3474 IAGVGSI

-3577 NAGQTAVI
+3577 TAGQTATVAGVGSITIGADGAYAFTPVKDFNGDVPQIGYTTNTGSSSTLDVKIDAVDDASVLKADTGSALEDNVATGNVLSNDIDVDNVLSVATFSVNGTSYNAGQTASIAGVGSITIGADGAYAFTPVKDFNGDVPQIGYTTNTGSSSTLDVKIDAVDDASVLKADTGSALEDSVATGNVLSNDVDVDNVLTVATFSVNGTSYNAGQTAIIAGVGSITIGADGAYAFTPVKDFNGDVPQIGYTTNTGSSSTLDVKIDAVDDASVLKADTGSALEDNVATGNVLSNDVDVDNVLTVAMFNVGGTSYAAGQTAVI

-3595 DGAYAFTPVKDFNGD
+3595 DGAYAFTPVKDFNGDVPQIGYTTNTGSSSTLDVKIDAVDDASVLKADTGNALEDNVATGNVLSNDVDVDNTLTVATFNVGGTTYTAGQTATIAGVGSITIGADGAYAFTPVKDFNGDVPQIGYTTNTGSSSTLDVKIDAVDDASVLKADTGSALEDNVASGNVLSNDVDVDNVLTVATFNVGGTSYAAGQTAVIAGVGSITIGADGAYAFTPVKDFNGDVPQIGYTTNTGSSSTLDVKIDAVDDASVLKADTGNALEDNVATGNVLSNDVDVDNTLTVATFNVGGTTYTAGQTATIAGVGSITIGADGAYAFTPVKDFNGDVPQIGYTTNTGSSSTLDVKIDAVDDASVLKADSGSALEDNVATGNVLSNDVDVDNVLSVATFNVGGTTYTAGQTAVIAGVGSITIGTDGAYAFTPVKDFNGDVPQIGYTTNTGSSSTLDVKIDAVDDASVLKADTGSALEDSVATGNVLSNDVDVDNVLSVATFNVGGTSYAAGQTAVIVGVGSITIGADGAYAFTPVKDFNGDVPQIGYTTNTGSSSTLDVKIDAVDDASVLKADTGSALEDNVATGNVLSNDIDVDNVLSVATFSVNGTSYNAGQTAIIAGVGSITIGADGAYAFTPVKDFNGDVPQIGYTTNTGSSSTLDVKIDAVDDASILKADTGSALEDNVATGNVLSNDVDVDNVLTVATFSVGGATYNAGQTAVIANVGSITIGTDGVYAFTPVKDFNGDVPQIGYTTNTGSSSTLDVKIDAVDDVSVLKADTGSALEDNVATGNVLSNDVDVDNVLSVATFNVGGTTYNAGQTAVIANVGSITIGTDGAYAFTPVKDFNGD

-3672 NVGGTNYA
+3672 NVGGT
-3680 AGQTAVIAGVGSITI
+3680 
-3695 GADGAYAFT
+3695 
-3704 PVKDF
+3704 
-3709 NGDVP
+3709 
-3714 QIGYTTNTGSSS
+3714 
-3726 TLDVK
+3726 
-3731 IEAVDDAS
+3731 
-3739 VLKADTGS
+3739 
-3747 ALEDNVATGNVL
+3747 
-3759 SNDVDVD
+3759 
-3766 NVLSVATFNV
+3766 
-3776 GGTTYN
+3776 TYN

-3790 GVGSITIGADGAYA
+3790 GVGSITIGADGAYS

-3844 ADAGSALED
+3844 ADTGSALED

-3898 IGADGAYAFTP
+3898 IA
-3909 VKDFNG
+3909 
-3915 DVPQIGYTTNTGS
+3915 
-3928 SSTLDVKIEAVDDAS
+3928 
-3943 VLKADTGSA
+3943 
-3952 LEDNVATGNVLSN
+3952 
-3965 DVDVDNVLTVATFN
+3965 
-3979 VGGTTYNAGQTATIA
+3979 
-3994 GVGAI
+3994 
-3999 TIGADG
+3999 
-4005 AYAFTPVKDFNG
+4005 
-4017 DVPQIGYTTNT
+4017 
-4028 GSSSTL
+4028 
-4034 DVKIDAVDDASVL
+4034 
-4047 KADTGSAQEDNV
+4047 
-4059 ATGNVLSNDV
+4059 
-4069 DVDNVLTVATFN
+4069 
-4081 VGGTTY
+4081 
-4087 NAGQTATIAGVGAIT
+4087 
-4102 IGADGAYAFTPVKDF
+4102 ADGAYAFTPVKDF

-4179 ATFSVNGTSY
+4179 ATFNVGGTTY

-4194 AVIAGVGSISI
+4194 ATIAGVGSITI

-4210 YAFTPV
+4210 YTFTPV

-4254 TGSAQED
+4254 TGSALED
-4261 NVATGNVLSND
+4261 NVASGNVLSND
-4272 VDVDNILT
+4272 VDVDNTLT

-4305 NIGTDGAYAFT
+4305 TIGADGAYTFTPVKDFNGDVPQIGYTTNTGSSSTLDVKIDAVDDASVLKADTGSALEDNVATGNVLSNDIDVDNVLSVATFSVNGTSYNAGQTASIAGVGSITIGADGAYVFTPVKDFNGDVPQIGYTTNTGSSSTLDVKIDAVDDASVLKADTGSALEDNVATGNVLSNDIDVDNVLAVATFNVGGTTYNAGQTATIAGVGSITIGADGAYAFTPVKDFNGDVPQIGYTTNTGSSSTLDVKIDAVDDASILKADTGSALEDNVATGNVLSNDVDVDSTLAVATFNVGGTTYTAGQTATIAGVGSITIAADGAYSFTPVKDFNGDVPQIGYTTNTGSSSTLDVKIDAVDDASVLKADTGSALEDSVATGNVLSNDVDVDNVLNVATFNVGGTTYTAGQTATIAGVGSITIGADGAYAFT

-4365 ATGNVLSNDLDVDN
+4365 ATGNVLSNDIDVDN
-4379 VLTVATFNVG
+4379 VL
-4389 GTSYAAGQTA
+4389 S
-4399 VIAGVGSITIGA
+4399 
-4411 DGAYVFTPVKDFNG
+4411 
-4425 DVPQISYT
+4425 
-4433 TNTGS
+4433 
-4438 SSTLDV
+4438 
-4444 KIDAVD
+4444 
-4450 DASVLKADT
+4450 
-4459 GSALEDN
+4459 
-4466 VATGNVLSN
+4466 
-4475 DVDVDNVLTVATFSV
+4475 VATFSV
-4490 GGTTYN
+4490 NGTSYN
-4496 AGQTAN
+4496 AGQTA
-4502 IAGVGSI
+4502 I
-4509 TIGTDGAYTF
+4509 
-4519 TPVKDFNGD
+4519 
-4528 VPQIGY
+4528 
-4534 TTNTGSSSTL
+4534 
-4544 DVKIDAVDDASVL
+4544 
-4557 KADTGSALED
+4557 
-4567 NVATGNVLSN
+4567 
-4577 DVDVDNTLTV
+4577 
-4587 ATFNVGGTN
+4587 
-4596 YAAGQTAVIAGVGS
+4596 IAGVGS

-4697 NYAAGQ
+4697 SYAAGQ
-4703 TAVIAGVGS
+4703 TAVIAGVGA
-4712 ITIGADGAYAFT
+4712 ITIGTDGAYAFT

-4766 SALEDNVATGNV
+4766 SALEDKAATGNV
-4778 LSNDVDVDNVLTVAT
+4778 LSNDVDVDNVL
-4793 FSVGGTTY
+4793 
-4801 NAGQTATIAGVG
+4801 
-4813 SITIGADGAYAF
+4813 
-4825 TPVKDFNGDVPQ
+4825 
-4837 IGYTTNTGS
+4837 
-4846 SSTLDVKIDAVDDA
+4846 
-4860 SVLKADTGSALEDNV
+4860 
-4875 ATGNVLSNDSDVDNV
+4875 
-4890 LSVATF
+4890 SVATF
-4896 SVGTASYAAGQ
+4896 NVGTVSYTAGQ

-4941 YTTNTGSSSTLNVNM
+4941 YTTNTGSSSTLNVNI

-4961 APVAIATTATGTEDP
+4961 APVAIATTATGAEDP

-5022 SASNGE
+5022 TASNGE

-5040 GTVKFTYTATDSGN
+5040 GTVNFTYTATDSGN

-5063 PAVNGTITVTPV
+5063 PAVNGTIT
-5075 NDAPV
+5075 
-5080 AIATTATGTEDPTS
+5080 I
-5094 GIAVKLSATDV
+5094 
-5105 DGLANVK
+5105 
-5112 SFSVGTPSN
+5112 
-5121 GTFYTDAAMTTK
+5121 
-5133 VTGPISASNGEATV
+5133 
-5147 YFKPATDFN
+5147 
-5156 GTVKFTYTATDSGNA
+5156 
-5171 DGSNVLTSPAVNGTI
+5171 
-5186 TVTPVNDAPV
+5186 
-5196 AIATTATGTEDPTS
+5196 
-5210 GIAVKLSATD
+5210 
-5220 VDGLANVKSFSVGT
+5220 
-5234 PSNGTFYTDAAMTT
+5234 
-5248 KVTGPISASN
+5248 
-5258 GEATVYFKP
+5258 
-5267 ATDFNGTVK
+5267 
-5276 FTYTAT
+5276 
-5282 DSGNADGSNVLT
+5282 
-5294 SPAVNGTITVTPVND
+5294 TPVND

-5335 DVDGLANVKTF
+5335 DVDGLANVKSF

-5453 DGLANVKTF
+5453 DGLANVKSF

-5480 KVTGPINA
+5480 KVTGPITA
-5488 SNGEATVYFKPA
+5488 SNGEATVYFKPATDFNGTVKFTYTATDSGNADGSNVLTSPAVNGTITVTPVNDAPVAIATTATGAEDPTSGIAVKLSATDVDGLANVKSFSVGTPSNGTFYTDAAMTTKVTGPITASNGEAIVYFKPA

-5519 DGSNVLTSSAVNGT
+5519 DGSNVLTSPAVNGT

-5626 PVANESGDNS
+5626 PAANESGDNS

-5659 SLYSDTKIIT
+5659 SAYSDTKIIT

-5701 TLAKDLGT
+5701 TLAKDLG
-5709 NGNGVAQSSDLIR
+5709 NSGNGVALSSDLIR
-5722 VIDAKTAATAVS
+5722 VIDAKTAASAIS
-5734 TGVVSSVSNSNVVE
+5734 TGVVSSVSNSNVAE

-5762 GKSYNFTGTADD
+5762 GKSYSFTGTADD

-5794 GAITGTAYTPTES
+5794 GTITGTAYTPTES
-5807 GYYTLDIYHYNQAG
+5807 GYYTLDIYHYNQAA

-5870 YYTGYVYNRGLEDT
+5870 YYTGYVYNGGLEDT

-5966 ELSTGVAE
+5966 ELSTGVAQ

-6042 NASAGDQLTSGLVAV
+6042 NASAGDQLTSSLVTV

-6101 TSKYPAIG
+6101 TSKYPATG

-6144 TEGTGVADVVNLSSS
+6144 TEGTGVADVINLSSS

-6188 GSIGTTAMDSIKN
+6188 GSIGSSAMNSIKS

-6213 AGNKDSGM
+6213 AGNKDSGV

-6226 VDFDTRIESQVSVN
+6226 VDFDTQVQAQVSVN

-6248 AALQAVL
+6248 VALQAVL

-6262 SDMTNYQDAF
+6262 SDLTNYQDAF
-6272 NAATNWFKSSDA
+6272 DAATNWFKSSDA

-6307 VHGNPYLGTTSSF
+6307 VHGNPYLGTTSTF
-6320 WGSDVYFDSVVNSSN
+6320 WGSNVYFDSVVNSSN

-6341 NAVYTTIN
+6341 SAVYTTIN
-6349 GWSRMIVDGNGKVYS
+6349 GWSRMIVDGDGKVYS

-6390 YQDDDTALAN
+6390 YQDSDTALAS

-6670 NGSAAINNLI
+6670 SGSAAINNLI

>member
-128 LDATAGVVDPSIGYP
+128 LDATAGVVDPTIGYP

-190 TAFVTQA
+190 TAFATQA
-197 PTSDLTVSLS
+197 PTSDLTVTLS

-365 VIAVDNPSVLVA
+365 VVAVDNPSVLVA
-377 DTATLAEDGVASG
+377 DTATLAEDGVATG

-403 SVATFNVGGTTFNA
+403 SVATFTVGGTTFNA
-417 GQTATIAGVGSIT
+417 GQTATIAGVGNIT

-468 VAVDDASVLKADTST
+468 VSVDDASVLKADTST

-490 TGNVLSNDI
+490 TGNVLSNDV

-512 NGTTYNAGQA
+512 NGTTYNAGQT

-809 VLSVATFSVNGTSYN
+809 VLSIASFSVNGTSYN
-824 AGQTATIAGVGSI
+824 AGQTAVIAGVGSI
-837 TIGAD
+837 SIGTD

-871 LDMKIDAVDDASVL
+871 LNVKIDAVDDASVL

-890 SALEDNVATGNV
+890 SALEDSVATGNV

-910 NVLSVATF
+910 NTLTVATF
-918 SVNGTSYNAGQTATI
+918 NVGGTNYAAGQTAVI

-938 ITIGTD
+938 ITIGAD

-983 ASVLRADTGS
+983 ASVLKADTGS

-1010 VDNALT
+1010 VDNTLT
-1016 VATFNVGGTTY
+1016 VATFNVGGTNY
-1027 NAGQTATIAGV
+1027 AVGQTAVIAGV
-1038 GSITIGADGAYAF
+1038 GSITIGADGAYVF

-1082 VDDSSVLKADTGS
+1082 VDDASVLKADTGS

-1107 SNDVDVDNVLS
+1107 SNDVDVDNVLT
-1118 VATFSVN
+1118 VATFSVA
-1125 GTSYNVGQTAV
+1125 GTSYAAGQIAV

-1211 DVDVDNVLT
+1211 DVDVDNILT
-1220 VATFNVGGTN
+1220 VATFNVGGTTYN
-1230 YAAGQTAV
+1230 AGQTAV

-1331 TYNAGQTATIAGVG
+1331 TYNADQTATIAGVG

-1430 GGTTYNAGQTATI
+1430 GGTTYNAGQTAVI

-1450 IGADGAYAFTPVKD
+1450 IGADGAYVFTPVKD

-1497 KADAGSALEDNVA
+1497 KADTGSALEDNVA

-1519 DVDNTLT
+1519 DVDNVLSIASFS
-1526 VATFNVGGTTY
+1526 VNGTSY

-1543 VIAGVGSITIG
+1543 VIAGVGSISIG
-1554 ADGAYAFTPVKDFNG
+1554 TDGAYAFTPVKDFNG

-1583 STLDVKIE
+1583 STLNVKID

-1607 EDNVATGNV
+1607 EDSVATGNV

-1624 NVLTVATFNVGG
+1624 NTLTVATFNVGG
-1636 TTYNAGQTA
+1636 TNYAAGQTA
-1645 TIAGVGAI
+1645 VIAGVGSI
-1653 TIGADGAYAFTP
+1653 TIGADGAYVFTP

-1800 SLLKADTGSA
+1800 SVLKADTGSA

-1820 LSNDVDVDNVLNVAT
+1820 LSNDVDVDNVLSVAT

-1931 TLTVATFN
+1931 VLSIASFSVN
-1939 VGGTT
+1939 GTS
-1944 YNAGQTAT
+1944 YNAGQTAV
-1952 IAGVGSITIGAD
+1952 IAGVGSITIGND

-1976 GDVPQIGYTT
+1976 GDVPQIGYIT

-2007 KADTGSALEDNVA
+2007 KADTGNALEDNVA

-2030 VDNTLTV
+2030 VDNVLTV
-2037 ATFNVGGT
+2037 ATFSVAGT
-2045 TYNAG
+2045 SYAAG
-2050 QTATIAGV
+2050 QIAVIAGV

-2268 ADGAYAFTPVK
+2268 ADGAYTFTPIK
-2279 DFNGDVPQISY
+2279 DFNGDVPQIGY
-2290 TTNTGSSSTLDVKI
+2290 TTNTGSSSTLNMNVV
-2304 DAVDDASVLK
+2304 AVDDASVLK
-2314 ADTGSALEDKVATG
+2314 ADTSTVQEDNVATG

-2335 DVDNVLTVATF
+2335 DVDNVLSVATF
-2346 SVGGTTYNAGQTA
+2346 SVNGTTYNAGQTA
-2359 NIAGVGSITIGTDGA
+2359 TIVGVGSVTIGADGT
-2374 YTFTPVKDFNGDVPQ
+2374 YVFTPVKDFNGDVPQ

-2434 NDVDVDNTLTVATFN
+2434 NDVDVDNVLSVATFN
-2449 VGGTN
+2449 VNGTN
-2454 YAAGQTAVIAGV
+2454 Y
-2466 GSITIGADGAY
+2466 
-2477 AFTPVKDFN
+2477 N
-2486 GDVPQI
+2486 
-2492 GYTTNTG
+2492 
-2499 SSSTLDVKID
+2499 
-2509 AVDDAS
+2509 
-2515 VLKADTGSALEDNVA
+2515 
-2530 TGNVLSNDFDVD
+2530 
-2542 NTLTVAT
+2542 
-2549 FNVGGTNY
+2549 
-2557 AAGQTAV
+2557 AGQTAV

-2657 TYNAGQTATIA
+2657 TYNAGQTA
-2668 GVGSITIG
+2668 
-2676 ADGAYAFTPVKDFN
+2676 
-2690 GDVPQIGYTTNTG
+2690 
-2703 SSSTLDVK
+2703 
-2711 IDAVDDASVLKADT
+2711 
-2725 GSALEDNVATG
+2725 
-2736 NVLSNDVD
+2736 
-2744 VDNTLTVATFN
+2744 
-2755 VGGTNYA
+2755 
-2762 AGQTAVIAGVGSI
+2762 VIAGVGSI

-2844 VDIDNTLTVATFNV
+2844 VDVDNVLSIASFSVNGTSYNAGQTAVIAGVGSISIGTDGAYAFTPVKDFNGDVPQIGYTTNTGSSSTLDVKIDAVDDASVLKADTGSALEDNVATGNVLSNDVDVDNVLTVATFNV
-2858 GGTTYNAGQTATIA
+2858 GGTTYNAGQTAVIA
-2872 GVGAITIGADGAYA
+2872 GVGSITIGADGAYA

-3026 LKADTGS
+3026 LKAD
-3033 ALEDNVATGNVLS
+3033 N
-3046 NDVDV
+3046 
-3051 DNTLTV
+3051 
-3057 ATFNVG
+3057 
-3063 GTNYAAGQTAV
+3063 
-3074 IAGVGSIT
+3074 
-3082 IGADGAY
+3082 
-3089 VFTPVK
+3089 
-3095 DFNGDVP
+3095 
-3102 QIGYTT
+3102 
-3108 NTGSSST
+3108 
-3115 LDVKIDAVDDASIL
+3115 
-3129 KADTGSALEDNVAT
+3129 GSALEDNVAT

-3167 SYNAGQTATIA
+3167 SYNAGQTAVIA
-3178 GVGSITIG
+3178 GVGS
-3186 TDGAYTFTP
+3186 
-3195 VKDFNGDVPQIG
+3195 
-3207 YTTNTGSSSTLDV
+3207 
-3220 KIDAVDDASVLKAD
+3220 
-3234 TGSALEDNVATG
+3234 
-3246 NVLSN
+3246 
-3251 DVDVD
+3251 
-3256 NTLTV
+3256 
-3261 ATFNVGGTTYNAG
+3261 
-3274 QTATIAGVGAITIG
+3274 ITIG

-3322 KIDAV
+3322 KI
-3327 DDASVLKADT
+3327 
-3337 GSAQEDNV
+3337 
-3345 ATGNVLSND
+3345 
-3354 VDVDNILTVATF
+3354 
-3366 NVGGTTYNAG
+3366 Y
-3376 QTATIASVGS
+3376 
-3386 ITIGTDGA
+3386 
-3394 YALTPVKDFNGDV
+3394 
-3407 PQIGYTTNTGSSS
+3407 
-3420 TLDVKIDAVDD
+3420 AVDD

-3555 SNDVDVDNVLSV
+3555 SNDVDVDNTLTV
-3567 ATFNVGGTTY
+3567 ATFNVGGATY
-3577 NAGQTAVI
+3577 NAGQTATI

-3665 TLTVATF
+3665 ILT
-3672 NVGGTNYA
+3672 
-3680 AGQTAVIAGVGSITI
+3680 
-3695 GADGAYAFT
+3695 
-3704 PVKDF
+3704 
-3709 NGDVP
+3709 
-3714 QIGYTTNTGSSS
+3714 
-3726 TLDVK
+3726 
-3731 IEAVDDAS
+3731 
-3739 VLKADTGS
+3739 
-3747 ALEDNVATGNVL
+3747 
-3759 SNDVDVD
+3759 
-3766 NVLSVATFNV
+3766 VATFNV

-3790 GVGSITIGADGAYA
+3790 GVGSITIGADGAYV

-3834 DAVDDASVLK
+3834 DAVDDAS
-3844 ADAGSALED
+3844 
-3853 NVATGNVLSNDV
+3853 
-3865 DVDNTLTVA
+3865 
-3874 TFNVGGTTYNAGQ
+3874 
-3887 TAVIAGVGSIT
+3887 I
-3898 IGADGAYAFTP
+3898 
-3909 VKDFNG
+3909 
-3915 DVPQIGYTTNTGS
+3915 
-3928 SSTLDVKIEAVDDAS
+3928 
-3943 VLKADTGSA
+3943 LKADTGSA

-3965 DVDVDNVLTVATFN
+3965 DVD
-3979 VGGTTYNAGQTATIA
+3979 I
-3994 GVGAI
+3994 
-3999 TIGADG
+3999 
-4005 AYAFTPVKDFNG
+4005 
-4017 DVPQIGYTTNT
+4017 
-4028 GSSSTL
+4028 
-4034 DVKIDAVDDASVL
+4034 
-4047 KADTGSAQEDNV
+4047 
-4059 ATGNVLSNDV
+4059 
-4069 DVDNVLTVATFN
+4069 
-4081 VGGTTY
+4081 
-4087 NAGQTATIAGVGAIT
+4087 
-4102 IGADGAYAFTPVKDF
+4102 
-4117 NGDVPQIG
+4117 
-4125 YTTNTG
+4125 
-4131 SSSTLDVKIDAVDDA
+4131 
-4146 SVLKADT
+4146 
-4153 GSALEDNVATGN
+4153 
-4165 VLSNDVD
+4165 
-4172 VDNVLSV
+4172 DNVLSV

-4194 AVIAGVGSISI
+4194 A
-4205 GADGA
+4205 
-4210 YAFTPV
+4210 T
-4216 KDFNGDVP
+4216 
-4224 QIGYTTNTGSSSTLD
+4224 
-4239 VKIDAVDDASVLKAD
+4239 
-4254 TGSAQED
+4254 
-4261 NVATGNVLSND
+4261 
-4272 VDVDNILT
+4272 
-4280 VATFNV
+4280 
-4286 GGTTYN
+4286 
-4292 AGQTATIAGVGSI
+4292 
-4305 NIGTDGAYAFT
+4305 
-4316 PVKDFNG
+4316 
-4323 DVPQIGY
+4323 
-4330 TTNTGSS
+4330 
-4337 STLDVK
+4337 
-4343 IDAVDDASVLKADTG
+4343 
-4358 SALEDNV
+4358 
-4365 ATGNVLSNDLDVDN
+4365 
-4379 VLTVATFNVG
+4379 
-4389 GTSYAAGQTA
+4389 
-4399 VIAGVGSITIGA
+4399 
-4411 DGAYVFTPVKDFNG
+4411 
-4425 DVPQISYT
+4425 
-4433 TNTGS
+4433 
-4438 SSTLDV
+4438 
-4444 KIDAVD
+4444 
-4450 DASVLKADT
+4450 
-4459 GSALEDN
+4459 
-4466 VATGNVLSN
+4466 
-4475 DVDVDNVLTVATFSV
+4475 
-4490 GGTTYN
+4490 
-4496 AGQTAN
+4496 

-4587 ATFNVGGTN
+4587 ATFNVGGTTYN
-4596 YAAGQTAVIAGVGS
+4596 AGQTATIAGVGS
-4610 ITIGADGAY
+4610 ISIGADGAY

-4692 NVGGT
+4692 NVGGAS
-4697 NYAAGQ
+4697 YAAGQ
-4703 TAVIAGVGS
+4703 TAV
-4712 ITIGADGAYAFT
+4712 
-4724 PVKDFNGD
+4724 
-4732 VPQIGYTTNTGS
+4732 
-4744 SSTLDVKIDAVDD
+4744 
-4757 ASVLKADTG
+4757 
-4766 SALEDNVATGNV
+4766 
-4778 LSNDVDVDNVLTVAT
+4778 
-4793 FSVGGTTY
+4793 
-4801 NAGQTATIAGVG
+4801 IAGVG

-4896 SVGTASYAAGQ
+4896 SVGTVSYAAGQ

-4941 YTTNTGSSSTLNVNM
+4941 YTTNTGSSSTLNVNI

-5022 SASNGE
+5022 SANNGE

-5040 GTVKFTYTATDSGN
+5040 GTVNFTYTATDSGN

-5156 GTVKFTYTATDSGNA
+5156 GTVNFTYTATDSGNA

-5267 ATDFNGTVK
+5267 ATDFNGTVNFTYTATDSGNADGSNVLTSPAVNGTITVTPVNDAPVAIATTATGTEDPTSGIAVK
-5276 FTYTAT
+5276 LSATDVDGLANVKSFSVGTPSNGTFYTDAAMTTKVTGPITASNGEATVYFKPATDFNGTVNFTYTAT

-5335 DVDGLANVKTF
+5335 DVDGLANVKSF

-5391 KFTYTATDSGN
+5391 NFTYTATDSGN

-5410 SPAVNGTITVTP
+5410 SP
-5422 VNDAPVA
+5422 
-5429 IATTA
+5429 
-5434 TGAEDPT
+5434 
-5441 SGIAVKLSATDV
+5441 
-5453 DGLANVKTF
+5453 
-5462 SVGTP
+5462 
-5467 SNGTFYTDAAMTT
+5467 
-5480 KVTGPINA
+5480 
-5488 SNGEATVYFKPA
+5488 
-5500 TDFNG
+5500 
-5505 TVNFT
+5505 
-5510 YTATDSGNA
+5510 
-5519 DGSNVLTSSAVNGT
+5519 AVNGT

-5884 TIKVAPITTTF
+5884 TIKVAPITTMF

-5908 SGLPAGTVITDGTSG
+5908 SGLPSGTVITDGTSG

-6101 TSKYPAIG
+6101 TSKYPATG

-6213 AGNKDSGM
+6213 AGNKDSGV

-6307 VHGNPYLGTTSSF
+6307 VHGNLYLGTTSSF